1 MKKLLCVFF
10 AFAALLMLAVP
21 TPAAIPTGEL
31 PAGYGLQD
39 PDGPGPAAVTTH
51 GEIRFPRAP
60 LTRKQAGQAVKYSAE
75 APDSALF
82 RDIVEQINN
91 SPKQ

>member
-1 MKKLLCVFF
+1 MRKLLCVFF

-31 PAGYGLQD
+31 PAGYGLLD

-51 GEIRFPRAP
+51 GEIHF
-60 LTRKQAGQAVKYSAE
+60 SAH
-75 APDSALF
+75 P
-82 RDIVEQINN
+82 
-91 SPKQ
+91 SPANRPGRR